1 VPKNEREWWASR
13 EIEKLERELTETERL
28 RFGADADRR
37 RLRCDLSA
45 AKAEASHYMAV
56 AQKATDEL
64 IFFRADSLKAHQ
76 MTCAAGLERDSIRAE
91 LARLRALF
99 PEILAA
105 LRNGAGCTA
114 DVSVGFLE
122 SVPNEVAS
130 VVSRLRAEVERLTAK
145 IGNQADR
152 IRYLEGAIN
161 HATGTPLSKAIARAE
176 KAEAERDAASQ
187 AYDCTMAIHGTVM
200 EERDRLAT
208 ELTAAR
214 SERDLAITRVACI
227 LWSGAID
234 KHTCGDVQKWADYY
248 TAELAR
254 LRAEVERWQTVAAT
268 MSQEREHNA
277 NEASRLRAELQAE
290 LAAMKDTPTL

>member
-76 MTCAAGLERDSIRAE
+76 MTCAAGLERDSLRAE

-130 VVSRLRAEVERLTAK
+130 VVSRLRAEVERWKTVAAEMSQEREHNANEASRLRADVERLTAK

-152 IRYLEGAIN
+152 IRYLEGATN
-161 HATGTPLSKAIARAE
+161 HATGTPLSQAIARAE
-176 KAEAERDAASQ
+176 KAEDIIRSLCRISNIPIGSDAA
-187 AYDCTMAIHGTVM
+187 T
-200 EERDRLAT
+200 
-208 ELTAAR
+208 
-214 SERDLAITRVACI
+214 
-227 LWSGAID
+227 
-234 KHTCGDVQKWADYY
+234 
-248 TAELAR
+248 
-254 LRAEVERWQTVAAT
+254 
-268 MSQEREHNA
+268 NP
-277 NEASRLRAELQAE
+277 
-290 LAAMKDTPTL
+290 AMKGTT